1 MTRPSGAARARSI
14 SEVQSESGSGFR
26 PSRAGSASRA
36 RDLSPGK
43 QRGGPRWPAP
53 RSSFD
58 RVSDLPPVALGVGR
72 VLAAAL
78 TVRRARAR
86 ADAGGAVLRD
96 RERVGRLRRRRDGVA
111 GGRDRVDLHLAG
123 AGTDVEAGV
132 GRGRTVRV
140 VAAVVGRAR
149 LDLRDH
155 VARVGLRVR
164 VLALLLLAEE
174 GRQSDRGKD
183 ADDQDHNEE
192 LDERKA
198 LLLAVDP
205 LGKLPQHCHSS
216 LEPVV
221 WPDTSAAALSVAAR
235 PTPPDEPP
243 AEPRSFASPPHDGFA
258 FAPRP

>member
-14 SEVQSESGSGFR
+14 SEVQSESGSGFAPAGWIGLARAGLEPWKAEGRAAMAR
-26 PSRAGSASRA
+26 PSEQ
-36 RDLSPGK
+36 LH
-43 QRGGPRWPAP
+43 
-53 RSSFD
+53 

-123 AGTDVEAGV
+123 AGADVEAGV
-132 GRGRTVRV
+132 GRGRAVRV

-155 VARVGLRVR
+155 VARVGLGLR

-174 GRQSDRGKD
+174 GRQSDRGKN
-183 ADDQDHNEE
+183 ADDQDHDKE
-192 LDERKA
+192 LDKGEA

-221 WPDTSAAALSVAAR
+221 WPDTSAAPSLVAAR
-235 PTPPDEPP
+235 PAP
-243 AEPRSFASPPHDGFA
+243 AG
-258 FAPRP
+258 